1 AYEISGELMLEK
13 YIKKS
18 VACHGCPVACG
29 KLVPVPHGE
38 FAHLDVKMPEYETLY
53 AMGSMLDNDDIVSI
67 FNGNTMCDEMG
78 MDTISFGVTLAFLA
92 ECVERGIIGEKELK
106 MKISF
111 GNWENLSEIAKRTAL
126 REEGIGRLISLGSG
140 RLSEQ
145 LGHDSYKFLY
155 SQQGLEMTGHS
166 ARGLQN
172 MGLAYATSTRGG
184 SHQDGRPYYAGKDD
198 PYSDE
203 NPEHCIDTEH
213 NSAVGD
219 SLVMCRFLQERA
231 FGMKLNDSYLPVIR
245 YVTGWDIDLDELV
258 AIGERIYNLERI
270 INVKRGANRSTAMLP
285 YRVMN
290 ESVPDGPCKG
300 RYVPQAKLDRMLDS
314 YYRLRGW
321 DRDGV
326 PANDKLSELGL
337 A

>member
-1 AYEISGELMLEK
+1 
-13 YIKKS
+13 
-18 VACHGCPVACG
+18 
-29 KLVPVPHGE
+29 
-38 FAHLDVKMPEYETLY
+38 
-53 AMGSMLDNDDIVSI
+53 
-67 FNGNTMCDEMG
+67 
-78 MDTISFGVTLAFLA
+78 
-92 ECVERGIIGEKELK
+92 
-106 MKISF
+106 
-111 GNWENLSEIAKRTAL
+111 
-126 REEGIGRLISLGSG
+126 
-140 RLSEQ
+140 EQ
-145 LGHDSYKFLY
+145 LGHDSYKLLY
-155 SQQGLEMTGHS
+155 SQQGLEMPGHS

-184 SHQDGRPYYAGKDD
+184 NHQDGRPYYAGKDD

-203 NPEHCIDTEH
+203 RPEHCIDTEH

-231 FGMKLNDSYLPVIR
+231 FGMKLNDSYLPAIR
-245 YVTGWDIDLDELV
+245 HVTGWDTDLDELT
-258 AIGERIYNLERI
+258 AIGERIYNLERM

-290 ESVPDGPCKG
+290 EPVPDGPCKG